1 MSFSSLPFD
10 IINQIL
16 KYDGSIKI
24 RNGKYINQIS
34 PNDYR
39 YYLLKKILNP
49 FIYKG
54 LITEGTYSYIGFVGN
69 SYFHI
74 EKWYYNTTIDNPL
87 TIIDIENEVR
97 EYNYI
102 QDNIYCRCLFYT
114 PPPPP
119 KPMNL
124 FFVRLYYLF
133 GEFLYHFK
141 YSRV

>member
-24 RNGKYINQIS
+24 RNGKYIKQIS

-114 PPPPP
+114 PPPP
-119 KPMNL
+119 KPMNA
-124 FFVRLYYLF
+124 FFGRLYYLF

-141 YSRV
+141 SSRV

>member
-16 KYDGSIKI
+16 KYNGSIKI

-34 PNDYR
+34 SNDYR
-39 YYLLKKILNP
+39 YNLLKKIVHP

-54 LITEGTYSYIGFVGN
+54 FITEADYSYIGFVGN
-69 SYFHI
+69 SFFHI
-74 EKWYYNTTIDNPL
+74 EKWYHNTTMHNPL
-87 TIIDIENEVR
+87 TIIDIKNEVR

-114 PPPPP
+114 PPPPN
-119 KPMNL
+119 PMKL